1 MLVSLRDFHLDIF
14 LFHLFFTRTEASA
27 TSPKLL
33 LAHTRVAADEEC
45 CCLSGIVVDCAG
57 MVCAFILSHFGGSGL
72 HLEFSGPRSPVLEP
86 YSLEIFKWDSLTPCL
101 SGF

>member
-14 LFHLFFTRTEASA
+14 LFHVCFYEDRGKRNVT
-27 TSPKLL
+27 KLL

-45 CCLSGIVVDCAG
+45 WCLSGIVVDCAG
-57 MVCAFILSHFGGSGL
+57 MVCAFILSHFGGARL
-72 HLEFSGPRSPVLEP
+72 HLGFSGPRSPVLEP
-86 YSLEIFKWDSLTPCL
+86 YSQEIFEWDSLTPCL